1 MSASVHRRG
10 EWKAGR
16 KWPSPWNV
24 ASGVLLALSFFQ
36 YLYSPLKW
44 VALGSVGVGIPPLI
58 IRSIAALKSLV
69 LDINILM
76 LIAGTLYEYHSPNVN
91 RLFLDN
97 FVIRGIYRLW
107 VLFSIWRFIDWH
119 HTFISILAPHCV
131 EQCPGRILGII
142 GQNHSVSKSNRL
154 HVVIFRVFFI
164 NLRCVP

>member
-1 MSASVHRRG
+1 MKVLNDASMSASVHRRG

-76 LIAGTLYEYHSPNVN
+76 LIAGTLYEYHK
-91 RLFLDN
+91 
-97 FVIRGIYRLW
+97 
-107 VLFSIWRFIDWH
+107 
-119 HTFISILAPHCV
+119 
-131 EQCPGRILGII
+131 
-142 GQNHSVSKSNRL
+142 SK
-154 HVVIFRVFFI
+154 
-164 NLRCVP
+164 C

>member
-1 MSASVHRRG
+1 VKVLNDASMSASVHRRG
-10 EWKAGR
+10 EWKEGR

-76 LIAGTLYEYHSPNVN
+76 LIAGTLYVYHSPNIN
-91 RLFLDN
+91 SLFLDN
-97 FVIRGIYRLW
+97 FVTRGILRLW
-107 VLFSIWRFIDWH
+107 VLFSI
-119 HTFISILAPHCV
+119 
-131 EQCPGRILGII
+131 
-142 GQNHSVSKSNRL
+142 
-154 HVVIFRVFFI
+154 
-164 NLRCVP
+164 